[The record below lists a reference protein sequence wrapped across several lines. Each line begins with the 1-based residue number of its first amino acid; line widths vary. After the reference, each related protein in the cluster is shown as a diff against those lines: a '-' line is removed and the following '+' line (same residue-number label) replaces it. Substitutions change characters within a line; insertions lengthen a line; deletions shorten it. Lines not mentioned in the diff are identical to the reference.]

1 MVYHKNELFKSRIIF
16 YTTSIINTHR
26 MTFYYS
32 EPHKWLLQLEL
43 DRRFYPN
50 EWQLPNQFP
59 RLVAEQFF
67 ERLGLILLPHAIN
80 GNNND
85 DSVAGDKN
93 MADDHVGGNAPG
105 HEVSRRKRKSS
116 SRFWYKRKR

>member
-1 MVYHKNELFKSRIIF
+1 
-16 YTTSIINTHR
+16 
-26 MTFYYS
+26 MTFYNS

-50 EWQLPNQFP
+50 EWQLPDQFP
-59 RLVAEQFF
+59 RLVAEKFF
-67 ERLGLILLPHAIN
+67 ERLGLILLPHARN

-93 MADDHVGGNAPG
+93 MTDANHVDFDGNAPV

>member
-1 MVYHKNELFKSRIIF
+1 
-16 YTTSIINTHR
+16 
-26 MTFYYS
+26 MTFYHI

-50 EWQLPNQFP
+50 EWQLPNRFP
-59 RLVAEQFF
+59 RLVAEKFF

-93 MADDHVGGNAPG
+93 MTDDNHVGSNAPV